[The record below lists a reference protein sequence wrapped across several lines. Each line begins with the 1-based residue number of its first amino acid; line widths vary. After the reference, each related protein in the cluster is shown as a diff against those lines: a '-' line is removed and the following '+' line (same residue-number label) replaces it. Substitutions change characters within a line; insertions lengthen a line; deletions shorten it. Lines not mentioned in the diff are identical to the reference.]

1 MAAAQN
7 PSIPDLEEVL
17 ARAQLHAQLSKAP
30 DVVLDQHSAAFFL
43 GVHCKKLER
52 WRNGNLPPH
61 PVAMNATGKQGVQ
74 VLYRV
79 GELLAFIQQSQTRPD
94 PEGDN
99 TSTQVHRVVNGKRV
113 KPSAMTWVASDAAE
127 AEALEE
133 PFFMT
138 ADGLILAHGWE
149 EATTTIA
156 ERLVSGSSR
165 IAWMAWDKALAAV
178 WQDDRLRLGWLL
190 HADDVAPALRPAA
203 EALRHRA
210 LTQM

>member
-1 MAAAQN
+1 MAAAQK
-7 PSIPDLEEVL
+7 PSIPDLDEVL

-30 DVVLDQHSAAFFL
+30 DVVLDPRTAAFFL

-52 WRNGNLPPH
+52 WRTERRPPH
-61 PVAMNATGKQGVQ
+61 PVAMNAKDKSGVQ

-79 GELLAFIQQSQTRPD
+79 GELLAFIQQSQTRPEPKKAGD
-94 PEGDN
+94 PEK
-99 TSTQVHRVVNGKRV
+99 THKVVNGKRV
-113 KPSAMTWVASDAAE
+113 KPSDMPWVASATVE
-127 AEALEE
+127 VETLEE

-138 ADGLILAHGWE
+138 PDGLILAHGWE

-178 WQDDRLRLGWLL
+178 WLDDRLRLAWLR
-190 HADDVAPALRPAA
+190 HADTVAPGLRAAA
-203 EALRHRA
+203 EEIRHTALSR
-210 LTQM
+210 M